1 MSALQATQA
10 DGYYNPP
17 DWNPRDHGSREK
29 YHRSKGKNQYEQ
41 KGVIRFEMMYD
52 SRCLGCERFIGR
64 GTRFNALKQRSGK
77 YYTTTIWS
85 FHMKCASCP
94 QKFVIRTDPENRDY
108 EFVSGIKRMAKT
120 RLKTARDELLEIEEE
135 RERKSKDAFY
145 RLAKEK
151 EDKERASRKRTRLE
165 RLSEVSERRSRD
177 PASVNA
183 SLRKRF
189 REEKKLFKNMEDRRE
204 SLGWDKSI
212 RLLPVSGEDVLI
224 SRHVKFKS
232 GKNEAS
238 LGRAKAR
245 AEIRNRSI
253 FGSNSTLDSERT
265 KAIDAM
271 EKARRRKIR
280 PKNFSVLGDSKTT
293 TKSVKKKSKTL
304 LQSSVPKIRL
314 IPKKRRKK

>member
-17 DWNPRDHGSREK
+17 DWNPQNHGSREK

-64 GTRFNALKQRSGK
+64 GTRFNALKVRSGK
-77 YYTTTIWS
+77 YYSTTIWA

-108 EFVSGIKRMAKT
+108 EFVSGVKRMAKT
-120 RLKTARDELLEIEEE
+120 RLRTARDEMVEIEED
-135 RERKSKDAFY
+135 REKKSKDAFY

-165 RLSEVSERRSRD
+165 QLSQVSKNRSSD

-189 REEKKLFKNMEDRRE
+189 REEKRQLQQMDSKRE
-204 SLGWDKSI
+204 SLGWDQSF
-212 RLLPVSGEDVLI
+212 RLLPVSGEDVLMA
-224 SRHVKFKS
+224 RHVKFKS
-232 GKNEAS
+232 GKNRAG
-238 LGRAKAR
+238 LARAKAR
-245 AEIRNRSI
+245 AQIRSGSI
-253 FGSNSTLDSERT
+253 FGSNSRLDSERV
-265 KAIDAM
+265 KSIDAM
-271 EKARRRKIR
+271 EKAGKRKIR
-280 PKNFSVLGDSKTT
+280 AKNFRAPGASSSD
-293 TKSVKKKSKTL
+293 KSQGKKRTTL
-304 LQSSVPKIRL
+304 LKSSVPKIRL
-314 IPKKRRKK
+314 IPKKKKK

>member
-1 MSALQATQA
+1 M
-10 DGYYNPP
+10 
-17 DWNPRDHGSREK
+17 
-29 YHRSKGKNQYEQ
+29 
-41 KGVIRFEMMYD
+41 
-52 SRCLGCERFIGR
+52 
-64 GTRFNALKQRSGK
+64 
-77 YYTTTIWS
+77 
-85 FHMKCASCP
+85 
-94 QKFVIRTDPENRDY
+94 
-108 EFVSGIKRMAKT
+108 
-120 RLKTARDELLEIEEE
+120 
-135 RERKSKDAFY
+135 
-145 RLAKEK
+145 
-151 EDKERASRKRTRLE
+151 
-165 RLSEVSERRSRD
+165 SEVSERRSRD

-189 REEKKLFKNMEDRRE
+189 REEKKQLKNVEERRQ

-212 RLLPVSGEDVLI
+212 RLLPVSGEDVLM

-280 PKNFSVLGDSKTT
+280 PKNFSVLGGDSKTA
-293 TKSVKKKSKTL
+293 KSVKKSKTL